1 MSLEQL
7 AVVRQSLAALAAL
20 EPRSLQE
27 IRASYDKAGLA
38 FGLPERVTV
47 SQVKAGGVPAEWV
60 APASAAGAGVLLY
73 LHGGGFT
80 LGSLDSHRNLAANIA
95 LAWKGRVLLV
105 DYRCAPEH
113 PFPAAVDDTLSAY
126 RWLVETGNDPK
137 SLAVAG
143 DSAGG
148 GLTVST
154 LVAARD
160 AGLALP
166 AAAVC
171 ISPWANLENK
181 GPSYA
186 AQAGADPI
194 VRHADLERWAEVYLG
209 KITPRKAPLASPV
222 HAELKG
228 LPPFLIQTG
237 GAEVLLSDSHLLA
250 ERLKKA
256 GVSVDL
262 DVWPDMIHVWHW
274 FAPILSEGQAAI
286 NKLARF
292 VRTKVRSSGPD

>member
-7 AVVRQSLAALAAL
+7 ATVRQLLAGLVTQ
-20 EPRSLQE
+20 EPRPLEES
-27 IRASYDKAGLA
+27 RASYDGAGLA
-38 FGLPERVTV
+38 FGMPDGVTASKV
-47 SQVKAGGVPAEWV
+47 NAGGVPAEWI
-60 APASAAGAGVLLY
+60 APSSGADAGVLLY
-73 LHGGGFT
+73 IHGGGFA

-105 DYRCAPEH
+105 DYRRAPEH
-113 PFPAAVDDTLSAY
+113 LFPAALDDTLSAY
-126 RWLVETGNDPK
+126 RWLLETGNDPK

-186 AQAGADPI
+186 AQADADPM
-194 VRHADLERWAEVYLG
+194 VRHADLERWAEAYLG
-209 KITPRKAPLASPV
+209 DKTQRNAPLASPV

-237 GAEVLLSDSHLLA
+237 GAEILLADSQLLA
-250 ERLKKA
+250 ERLRTA